1 MCSSDLENFCGGLA
15 TVFPG
20 TASVE
25 SNFSILKWEKDD
37 GKPALTN
44 FLFQGILHGKQ
55 HRQMGKLTVGC
66 NKYNAD
72 PKLILN

>member
-1 MCSSDLENFCGGLA
+1 MI

-37 GKPALTN
+37 GKTALTN
-44 FLFQGILHGKQ
+44 FLFQSILHGKQ